1 MNGVGKSTILRILAS
16 GNDGFQST
24 TYPIKICLCMFV
36 YAKARASGTASA
48 QIQLLAVAQMQ
59 TAQEI

>member
-1 MNGVGKSTILRILAS
+1 
-16 GNDGFQST
+16 
-24 TYPIKICLCMFV
+24 MFV